1 MTKVWVRSHWK
12 TTTGS
17 STRPLLAQT
26 QAMPLEW
33 HSLTECTMSAE
44 EVWTV
49 FTPLFSF
56 TFITDQTTLW
66 DRNTLWTENIMPLRW
81 VNEWMTRW
89 MDEWMSEWWVG
100 GWVVCEWVSGWVGS
114 EWVTE
119 WVGVFVCGW
128 APEWVSEWAN
138 WNWMLQ
144 RQFLHQRTTR
154 CFFKYIREIHWSF

>member
-17 STRPLLAQT
+17 STKPSLAQT
-26 QAMPLEW
+26 QATPLEW

-56 TFITDQTTLW
+56 TFIMDQTTLW

-81 VNEWMTRW
+81 VNEWMTGW

-100 GWVVCEWVSGWVGS
+100 GWVVCEWVSGWVD
-114 EWVTE
+114 EWISGWVVSQ
-119 WVGVFVCGW
+119 WVGGCVCLCQLVC
-128 APEWVSEWAN
+128 EWVSKLKLNVTKTILASKYNEV
-138 WNWMLQ
+138 
-144 RQFLHQRTTR
+144 FL
-154 CFFKYIREIHWSF
+154 